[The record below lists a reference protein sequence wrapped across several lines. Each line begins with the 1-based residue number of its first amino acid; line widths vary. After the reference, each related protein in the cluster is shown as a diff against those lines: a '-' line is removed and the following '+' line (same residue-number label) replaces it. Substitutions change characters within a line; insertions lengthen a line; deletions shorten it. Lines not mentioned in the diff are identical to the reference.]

1 MYVGLSGPTH
11 IHDTPQPAEQHEYRN
26 PVAAWWELDAWCDMS
41 LQKYE
46 IRCKTQFNSHNS
58 AAAVSILP
66 VTRSTVE
73 TRSSGTLPAL
83 YWIIGECVEFCQKSH
98 STLSGQSCMLC
109 EEQIRIL
116 VVIVWCHRE
125 GWGAAFIWQ
134 SAEVRLSTASEMC
147 RKTEKCP
154 TRLSRDDE
162 R

>member
-1 MYVGLSGPTH
+1 MYVGLSGPTL
-11 IHDTPQPAEQHEYRN
+11 IHDTPQPTRTNMNIETLLQ
-26 PVAAWWELDAWCDMS
+26 PDGSLMLDVT
-41 LQKYE
+41 KYE

-116 VVIVWCHRE
+116 VVIMWCHRE

-162 R
+162 W